1 MNGNKDSIS
10 IDSTNVS
17 SGKGL
22 SDSNRENTERRKNK
36 INCIFYKQFVK
47 YFKIEEIRRSQ
58 YS

>member
-47 YFKIEEIRRSQ
+47 YFKIE
-58 YS
+58 